1 LIKFGFAKATVSKQA
16 AIERIQSRFSLH
28 LTGVMK
34 GISFAR
40 QPTNPDAFNP
50 RTPPAMHQA
59 ISTPAPAPLTAK
71 QRRARRKRQIIYS
84 SLGLVVLCIIA
95 SIIWS
100 KREKPIPV
108 TTERAIRKTIV
119 QTVSATGKV
128 QPETEVKISPEVAG
142 EIIELPVE
150 DGKQV
155 RKGDLLVR
163 IRPDSYKALVEQQEA
178 AISAA
183 KATNLQQKATMLKT
197 EHDFKRA
204 EDLFNKRLISEQE
217 FNAAQAASDVAKN
230 TYESS
235 LHEIERAEA
244 ASSQARDQLLKTTI
258 YSPIDGTVTVLNSKQ
273 GERLVATGQ
282 FAGTEVMRVAD
293 LTRMEARVD
302 VNEND
307 VVNVKIGDK
316 AEVKIDAYGD
326 RKFHGTVYQIANTGK
341 TTGAGTQEEVTNFE
355 VKIRIEDRDVTLK
368 PALSCTAEI
377 HTNEVKDVVAVPMQA
392 VTIRTGDSNL
402 SPEEIEKKR
411 QKVAQRDKGD
421 NNAEFVNQR
430 AEKAAQKEEREKVAK
445 VVFLKKGSNAQIV
458 KVTTGISDDTYTEI
472 KSGVQP
478 GDEVI
483 SGTYSAISRK
493 LKDGAKIAYDKEA
506 MK

>member
-1 LIKFGFAKATVSKQA
+1 MHQT
-16 AIERIQSRFSLH
+16 
-28 LTGVMK
+28 LT
-34 GISFAR
+34 
-40 QPTNPDAFNP
+40 
-50 RTPPAMHQA
+50 TPPVASQEV
-59 ISTPAPAPLTAK
+59 K
-71 QRRARRKRQIIYS
+71 KRRLRRRRYIIFGS
-84 SLGLVVLCIIA
+84 IGLVLLLIIGSVVA
-95 SIIWS
+95 G

-119 QTVSATGKV
+119 QRVSATGKV

-150 DGKQV
+150 DGKAV
-155 RKGDLLVR
+155 KKGDLLVK
-163 IRPDSYKALVEQQEA
+163 IKPDSYKALLEQQEA

-183 KATNLQQKATMLKT
+183 KATNLQQKATMMKA
-197 EHDFKRA
+197 EQDFKRA
-204 EDLFNKRLISEQE
+204 EDLFNKKLISTQE
-217 FNAAQAASDVAKN
+217 YNAAEAANDVAKN
-230 TYESS
+230 TFESS
-235 LHEIERAEA
+235 LHEIERAQA
-244 ASSQARDQLLKTTI
+244 GSSQARDQLSKTTI
-258 YSPIDGTVTVLNSKQ
+258 YSPVDGTVTVLNSKL

-293 LTRMEARVD
+293 LSHMEARVD

-326 RKFHGTVYQIANTGK
+326 REFRGNVYQIANTGK

-355 VKIRIEDRDVTLK
+355 VKIRIEDHDLVLK

-377 HTNEVKDVVAVPMQA
+377 QTNEVKDVVAVPMQA

-402 SPEEIEKKR
+402 SPEEIEKK
-411 QKVAQRDKGD
+411 KKKLAQRDKDD
-421 NNAEFVNQR
+421 NNAEFVNER
-430 AEKAAQKEEREKVAK
+430 AEKAAQKEEREKLAK
-445 VVFLKKGSNAQIV
+445 VVFLKKGNKAQMV

-472 KSGVQP
+472 KSGIQP
-478 GDEVI
+478 DDEVV

-493 LKDGAKIAYDKEA
+493 LKEGAKVTLDKEGL
-506 MK
+506 K

>member
-1 LIKFGFAKATVSKQA
+1 
-16 AIERIQSRFSLH
+16 
-28 LTGVMK
+28 MN

-40 QPTNPDAFNP
+40 VQQPTNPEAFTP
-50 RTPPAMHQA
+50 RTAPTMHQA
-59 ISTPAPAPLTAK
+59 VGTPAPAPLTAK
-71 QRRARRKRQIIYS
+71 QRRARRKKQIIYS
-84 SLGLVVLCIIA
+84 SIGLVVLCIAA

-108 TTERAIRKTIV
+108 TTEKAIRKTIV

-150 DGKQV
+150 DGKRVKQ
-155 RKGDLLVR
+155 GDLLVR
-163 IRPDSYKALVEQQEA
+163 IKPDSYKALVEQQEA

-204 EDLFNKRLISEQE
+204 EDLFGKKLISEQE
-217 FNAAQAASDVAKN
+217 YNAAEAAYDVAKN

-235 LHEIERAEA
+235 LHEIERAQA
-244 ASSQARDQLLKTTI
+244 GSSQARDQLSKTTI
-258 YSPIDGTVTVLNSKQ
+258 YSPIDGTVTILNSKQ

-293 LTRMEARVD
+293 LSHMEARVD

-307 VVNVKIGDK
+307 VVSVKVGDK
-316 AEVKIDAYGD
+316 AEIKIDAYGD

-355 VKIRIEDRDVTLK
+355 VKIRIDDHDVTLK
-368 PALSCTAEI
+368 PGLSCTADIE
-377 HTNEVKDVVAVPMQA
+377 TNMVKDVVAVPMQA
-392 VTIRTGDSNL
+392 VTIRTGDANL
-402 SPEEIEKKR
+402 SPEEIEKKK
-411 QKVAQRDKGD
+411 QKTAQRDKGD
-421 NNAEFVNQR
+421 NSADYVNERQ
-430 AEKAAQKEEREKVAK
+430 EKATQKEEHEKIVK
-445 VVFLKKGSNAQIV
+445 VVFLKDGSKAKMV
-458 KVTTGISDDTYTEI
+458 KVTTGIADDTSMEI
-472 KSGVQP
+472 KSGIKP

-493 LKDGAKIAYDKEA
+493 LKDGAKVKIDKEA
-506 MK
+506 LK